1 MLIEVQEK
9 EGISF
14 GLKTI
19 CVEVKQTEPRRAATQ
34 WTPLNQP
41 SLTVCADV
49 TEHADSSHAGRH
61 HGHRQGQTG
70 V

>member
-1 MLIEVQEK
+1 M
-9 EGISF
+9 
-14 GLKTI
+14 
-19 CVEVKQTEPRRAATQ
+19 EVKQTEPRRAATQ